1 MAMLIMLTN
10 TIEYDEWKT
19 GKRNDAITFSVRP
32 FMVKLAGAIQYLVV
46 AVTIVICGLYSISE
60 HIGQIEANKSLGII
74 TESEC
79 ASQISLLLAQVNPSQ
94 IFGLTLVMSI
104 VPIILYVIAFMLIK
118 KKYIIDENLYDKMIK
133 EIDERGKNKNETN

>member
-1 MAMLIMLTN
+1 
-10 TIEYDEWKT
+10 
-19 GKRNDAITFSVRP
+19 
-32 FMVKLAGAIQYLVV
+32 MVKLAGAIQYLVV

-60 HIGQIEANKSLGII
+60 QIGQIEANKSLGII

-104 VPIILYVIAFMLIK
+104 VPIILYVIAFILIK